1 MVCSAALRFCC
12 EKKIREYDCPLPQA
26 ADKVCAMDPCAVCQ
40 TGPLLAPLLAVAII
54 STVGFSQRERER
66 EVKGLWQTDR
76 IHRVVHGTIH
86 MDNVK

>member
-66 EVKGLWQTDR
+66 ERGEGVVADR
-76 IHRVVHGTIH
+76 QDSPRCSWYDTHG
-86 MDNVK
+86 